1 MKISALGSRTKWA
14 IVGAAVS
21 VVAVLL
27 ITSYLYFFARFIG
40 LEEEQSLADNDAIA
54 RGIAAFIQAREEGHL
69 NTLRAYAGRFAF
81 RQAVKRKDRAQA
93 LIHLRQLRD
102 AFPDLDRPFLTD
114 PAGVI
119 WAIYPEAPE
128 SLGRSFADR
137 DWYQGVSR
145 EWRPYMS
152 EVYAQFRDRALAVA
166 LAVPIRDPDDKVIGI
181 IVSPQR
187 LEVVRRWLLSIEI
200 PEGDVY
206 VVDRRGQFVF
216 HRTRTGPDRLSDYVR
231 SPAVERLLR
240 GEEGVAQLENPVDR
254 EVRLTAYRRIPS
266 LGWGVVVHRS
276 KNLVLQRTRALIA
289 VSGVAGLLFTV
300 AIGGVGV
307 VALRSRRRAMAALVE
322 RNRSTEELR
331 RANAFLD
338 SVLENIPNMIFV
350 KDARELRFVRF
361 NRAGEELLGYPRE
374 ALMGKNDY
382 DFFPK
387 DEADFFT
394 GRDRDVLRGRKL
406 AEIPEEPIHTAHK
419 GTRFL
424 RTKKIPILDKEDRP
438 QYLLGISEDITE
450 RKEAEEALRRATKD
464 AEEANRAKSEF
475 LSRMSH
481 ELRTPLNAI
490 LGFAQ
495 LLELEAQGPADRE
508 SVEQILKGGRHL
520 LGLINE
526 VLDIARIEAGQLP
539 LSPEPVRVGDAVQC
553 VLDLA
558 RPLATGRGIE
568 LLTAGAALHA
578 QHVWADAQRLQQ
590 VLLNLV
596 SNGIKYNRE
605 GGKLTVACD
614 AAHEGRLRISVT
626 DTGAGFPPAFR
637 ERLFQPFDRLDAE
650 QRGVEGTGLGLVLS
664 KRLVEAMGGTIG
676 VESVLGEGSTFW
688 VEFPQVE
695 SPVERLERV
704 ASEAVSL
711 PVSTE
716 QTGTLLY
723 VEDNLSNLRLVE
735 RTIALRPGLKLIP
748 AMQGRLGL
756 DLARQHRPDLILL
769 DVHLPDISGEQV
781 LRELRADPELG
792 RTPVVVLSADATPG
806 QVQRLLAAGARAY
819 LTKPLDVRRLL
830 TLLDE
835 TLPARGPS
843 DG

>member
-1 MKISALGSRTKWA
+1 
-14 IVGAAVS
+14 
-21 VVAVLL
+21 
-27 ITSYLYFFARFIG
+27 
-40 LEEEQSLADNDAIA
+40 
-54 RGIAAFIQAREEGHL
+54 
-69 NTLRAYAGRFAF
+69 
-81 RQAVKRKDRAQA
+81 
-93 LIHLRQLRD
+93 
-102 AFPDLDRPFLTD
+102 
-114 PAGVI
+114 
-119 WAIYPEAPE
+119 
-128 SLGRSFADR
+128 
-137 DWYQGVSR
+137 
-145 EWRPYMS
+145 
-152 EVYAQFRDRALAVA
+152 
-166 LAVPIRDPDDKVIGI
+166 
-181 IVSPQR
+181 
-187 LEVVRRWLLSIEI
+187 
-200 PEGDVY
+200 
-206 VVDRRGQFVF
+206 
-216 HRTRTGPDRLSDYVR
+216 
-231 SPAVERLLR
+231 
-240 GEEGVAQLENPVDR
+240 
-254 EVRLTAYRRIPS
+254 
-266 LGWGVVVHRS
+266 
-276 KNLVLQRTRALIA
+276 
-289 VSGVAGLLFTV
+289 
-300 AIGGVGV
+300 
-307 VALRSRRRAMAALVE
+307 
-322 RNRSTEELR
+322 
-331 RANAFLD
+331 
-338 SVLENIPNMIFV
+338 
-350 KDARELRFVRF
+350 
-361 NRAGEELLGYPRE
+361 
-374 ALMGKNDY
+374 
-382 DFFPK
+382 
-387 DEADFFT
+387 
-394 GRDRDVLRGRKL
+394 
-406 AEIPEEPIHTAHK
+406 
-419 GTRFL
+419 
-424 RTKKIPILDKEDRP
+424 
-438 QYLLGISEDITE
+438 
-450 RKEAEEALRRATKD
+450 
-464 AEEANRAKSEF
+464 
-475 LSRMSH
+475 MSH

-526 VLDIARIEAGQLP
+526 ILDIARIEAGQLP

-650 QRGVEGTGLGLVLS
+650 QRGVEGTGLGLALS
-664 KRLVEAMGGTIG
+664 KRLVEAMGGAIG
-676 VESVLGEGSTFW
+676 VESVPGEGSTFW
-688 VEFPQVE
+688 VEFPQAE
-695 SPVERLERV
+695 SPVERSERV

-711 PVSTE
+711 PVSME

-735 RTIALRPGLKLIP
+735 RTIALRPGVKLIP

-769 DVHLPDISGEQV
+769 DVHLPDISGDQV

-806 QVQRLLAAGARAY
+806 QVQRLLAAGAQAY

-830 TLLDE
+830 TILDE
-835 TLPARGPS
+835 TLPVRGPS